1 VAHGVQSQ
9 IAPEWPPALSIN
21 SPDGHLNPLVGLIF
35 FWCFSDNVISERT
48 NVVYEFGPFRLE
60 VSEHRLVREGRS
72 IPLTGKA
79 FDTLRVLVERH
90 GTLVPKRDLMNAIWP
105 ETTVEENNL
114 DRNISTVRKA
124 LGEKATGQQYIET
137 VPRVGYRFVARIS
150 AAPAEDVSDSSLPT
164 HDISAI
170 AVLPFADMS
179 PARDQDYLCEGL
191 AEELINALTYVDG
204 LRVAARTA
212 SFQFRGTSTDI
223 RSVGQKLG
231 VGTLLEGSVRK
242 AGNRLRVTVQLIEVA
257 TGFHRWSRR
266 FDRTL
271 KDVFAIQD
279 EIAESVATS
288 LRGGVLSR
296 HEKQGLLRPHTG
308 AAAYEYYLRGRQYLP
323 RLTQPDLQKS
333 GEMFEH
339 AIELDAGYSPALA
352 GLAMVNATLYE
363 WFGGREDDLIRA
375 ERASQKALQLA
386 PGLAEAHVAGGFTL
400 SLYKRY
406 DEAVREFEDAI
417 RINPNFFDAY
427 YYFARFSFARGDI
440 KRSAELFRMAAK
452 VRHEDFQSPLLL
464 SQSLRMLGRT
474 EEANEALREGI
485 HRAEHALVLNPLDG
499 RALSLGSCALFP
511 HQKARAMEWS
521 QRALELYPDDMGTL
535 FNAACLRA
543 KAGLKEEA
551 MEILERVFARGWGKH
566 DWIERDRGFDI
577 LRDDPRF
584 KNLLARLK

>member
-1 VAHGVQSQ
+1 
-9 IAPEWPPALSIN
+9 
-21 SPDGHLNPLVGLIF
+21 LVGLIF

-60 VSEHRLVREGRS
+60 VREHRLVREGRS
-72 IPLTGKA
+72 IPLAGKA

-90 GTLVPKRDLMNAIWP
+90 GNLVPKRDLMNAIWP

-114 DRNISTVRKA
+114 DRNISTVRRA
-124 LGEKATGQQYIET
+124 LGEKATGRQYIET

-150 AAPAEDVSDSSLPT
+150 AGEDVSDSSLPT

-191 AEELINALTYVDG
+191 AEELINALTHIDG

-212 SFQFRGTSTDI
+212 SFQFRGTGADV

-242 AGNRLRVTVQLIEVA
+242 AGDRLRVTVQLIEVA

-271 KDVFAIQD
+271 DDVFAIQD
-279 EIAESVATS
+279 EIAESVAKS
-288 LRGGVLSR
+288 LRGKISQ
-296 HEKQGLLRPHTG
+296 HEKQALLRPHTG
-308 AAAYEYYLRGRQYLP
+308 AAAYEYYLRGRQHLP
-323 RLTQPDLQKS
+323 RLTKPDLQKS

-339 AIELDAGYSPALA
+339 AIELDAGYGPAFA
-352 GLAMVNATLYE
+352 GLAMVHATLYE
-363 WFGGREDDLIRA
+363 WYGAKEDDLVQA

-386 PGLAEAHVAGGFTL
+386 SGLADAHVARGCTL
-400 SLYKRY
+400 SLYQRY
-406 DEAVREFEDAI
+406 EEAAHEFEDAI

-427 YYFARFSFARGDI
+427 YYFARSSFARGDI

-452 VRHEDFQSPLLL
+452 VRREDFQSPLLL
-464 SQSLRMLGRT
+464 AQSLRMLGRKA
-474 EEANEALREGI
+474 EASEARKEGI
-485 HRAEHALVLNPLDG
+485 HRAESALVLNPLDG
-499 RALSLGSCALFP
+499 RALSLGPGALFYDG
-511 HQKARAMEWS
+511 QKARAMEWS

-535 FNAACLRA
+535 VNAACLRA

-551 MEILERVFARGWGKH
+551 LELLERVFARGWGKRDWVEH
-566 DWIERDRGFDI
+566 DPDYDI

-584 KNLLARLK
+584 KKLLAKLK

>member
-1 VAHGVQSQ
+1 LAR
-9 IAPEWPPALSIN
+9 
-21 SPDGHLNPLVGLIF
+21 LIF
-35 FWCFSDNVISERT
+35 FWGFSDTVISERT
-48 NVVYEFGPFRLE
+48 NAVYEFGLFRLE
-60 VSEHRLVREGRS
+60 VKEHRLVREGRP
-72 IPLTGKA
+72 IPLPGKA
-79 FDTLRVLVERH
+79 FDTLRILVERH
-90 GTLVPKRDLMNAIWP
+90 GTLVSKRDLMNTVWP

-124 LGEKATGQQYIET
+124 LGEKATGRQYIET

-150 AAPAEDVSDSSLPT
+150 APPAEDVSDSSLPT

-191 AEELINALTYVDG
+191 AEELINALTYIDG

-212 SFQFRGTSTDI
+212 SFQFRGTSTDV

-296 HEKQGLLRPHTG
+296 HEKHGLLRPHTG

-352 GLAMVNATLYE
+352 GLAMVHATLYE
-363 WFGGREDDLIRA
+363 WFGAREEDLIRA

-386 PGLAEAHVAGGFTL
+386 PGLAEVHVAGGFTL

-452 VRHEDFQSPLLL
+452 VRHEDFQSSLLL
-464 SQSLRMLGRT
+464 SQSLGMLGRA
-474 EEANEALREGI
+474 EEASEALREGI

-535 FNAACLRA
+535 VNAACLRA
-543 KAGLKEEA
+543 KAGLNEEA
-551 MEILERVFARGWGKH
+551 LELLERVFARGWGKH

-584 KNLLARLK
+584 KKLLAKLK